1 MDLRALIP
9 KGTQAFRTKTI
20 DKLMECTS
28 GEGSLKKV
36 LTPLDLTLMGIG
48 AIIGTGIFVITGVVA
63 ANYSGP
69 ALVISFAIAGTV
81 CAFAALAYAEFAAMV
96 PVAGSAYTYSYASLG
111 EIWAWIIG
119 WDLILEY
126 SVSIAAVA
134 VGWSG
139 YVTSLIEGAGITLPA
154 ALVNPPGT
162 AGGLINMPAM
172 VIIGLVTLLL
182 IIGVRESARV
192 NTVIV
197 AIKLGVILLFLY
209 LAFGHIRPVNWVPF
223 VPFGWSGV
231 ITGAAIVFFAYIGF
245 DAVSTAAE
253 EVKNPK
259 RDVPLGI
266 LSSLAIATVLYIA
279 VSAVLTGIVP
289 YALFAGTNAPVAFAL
304 GQIGISWGSA
314 LISVGAICGIT
325 SVILVLLYGQ
335 TRIFFSMS
343 RDGLLPGAFRQLHPV
358 YRTPVKVTLLVGT
371 VTALLAG
378 LLPLTT
384 IAELVNIGTL
394 AAFIIVSLGVIVLRY
409 TQPLLP
415 RPFRCPLV
423 PWIPVLCIIS
433 CGILIVALPLVTH
446 LRFVLWLA
454 AGLMI
459 YILYSRHHSRI
470 NDDTSTLACWQE

>member
-9 KGTQAFRTKTI
+9 ENAQAFKTKTI
-20 DKLMECTS
+20 KKLTECTG
-28 GEGSLKKV
+28 GEHTLKKV
-36 LTPLDLTLMGIG
+36 LSPLDLTLMGIG

-69 ALVISFAIAGTV
+69 ALVVSFVIAGIV
-81 CAFAALAYAEFAAMV
+81 CTFAALSYAEFAAMV

-126 SVSIAAVA
+126 AVSIAAVA

-139 YVTSLIEGAGITLPA
+139 YITSLAAGVGITIPA
-154 ALVNPPGT
+154 ALTNPPGT
-162 AGGLINMPAM
+162 DGGLVNIPAM
-172 VIIGLVTLLL
+172 VIILLVTVLLV
-182 IIGVRESARV
+182 IGVKESVRV

-197 AIKLGVILLFLY
+197 CIKIGVILLFLY
-209 LAFGHIRPVNWVPF
+209 LAFGHIRPANWVPF
-223 VPFGWSGV
+223 MPFGWSGV

-253 EVKNPK
+253 EVKNPQK
-259 RDVPLGI
+259 NVPIGI

-289 YALFAGTNAPVAFAL
+289 YSLFAGTSAPVAFAL
-304 GQIGISWGSA
+304 EQIGISWGSA

-325 SVILVLLYGQ
+325 SVIIVLMYGQ
-335 TRIFFSMS
+335 TRIFFAMS
-343 RDGLLPGAFRQLHPV
+343 RDGLLPGLFRHLHPV
-358 YRTPVKVTLLVGT
+358 YRTPIKVTILVGA
-371 VTALLAG
+371 VTSVLAG
-378 LLPLTT
+378 FLPLTT

-394 AAFIIVSLGVIVLRY
+394 AAFIIVSLGVIVLRI
-409 TQPLLP
+409 TQPSLP

-423 PWIPVLCIIS
+423 PLVPILCILS
-433 CGILIVALPLVTH
+433 CGYLILALPLVTH

-454 AGLMI
+454 VGLVI
-459 YILYSRHHSRI
+459 YLLYSRHHSRI
-470 NDDTSTLACWQE
+470 NEDTGALDCWRA

>member
-1 MDLRALIP
+1 MDLRSLIP
-9 KGTQAFRTKTI
+9 KDTQSFKTKTI

-28 GEGSLKKV
+28 GKYSLRKV
-36 LTPLDLTLMGIG
+36 LSPLDLTLMGIG

-69 ALVISFAIAGTV
+69 ALVVSFVIAGIV

-96 PVAGSAYTYSYASLG
+96 PVSGSAYTYSYASLG

-126 SVSIAAVA
+126 GVSIAAVA

-139 YVTSLIEGAGITLPA
+139 YATNLIEGAGITLPA
-154 ALVNPPGT
+154 AFINPTGTNGGLVN
-162 AGGLINMPAM
+162 LPAM
-172 VIIGLVTLLL
+172 VIILLVSVIL

-192 NTVIV
+192 NMVIV
-197 AIKLGVILLFLY
+197 AIKLAVIFLFLY
-209 LAFGHIRPVNWVPF
+209 LTFGHIRPANWVPF
-223 VPFGWSGV
+223 MPFGWNGV

-259 RDVPLGI
+259 RDIPIGI

-289 YALFAGTNAPVAFAL
+289 YTLFAGTSAPVAFAL
-304 GQIGISWGSA
+304 EQIGISWGSA
-314 LISVGAICGIT
+314 LISFGAICGIT

-335 TRIFFSMS
+335 TRIFFAMS
-343 RDGLLPGAFRQLHPV
+343 RDGLLPELFRQIHPV
-358 YRTPVKVTLLVGT
+358 YRTPVKVTILVGT

-378 LLPLTT
+378 FLPLTT

-409 TQPLLP
+409 TQPTLP
-415 RPFRCPLV
+415 RPFKCPFV
-423 PWIPVLCIIS
+423 PYVPILCILS
-433 CGILIVALPLVTH
+433 CGLLILALPLITH

-454 AGLMI
+454 VGLVI
-459 YILYSRHHSRI
+459 YILYSRHNSRI
-470 NDDTSTLACWQE
+470 NDDTSALDCWKE

>member
-1 MDLRALIP
+1 MNLRALIP
-9 KGTQAFRTKTI
+9 KNTRAFRTKTV
-20 DKLMECTS
+20 DKLMECTG
-28 GEGSLKKV
+28 GEHAFKKV
-36 LTPLDLTLMGIG
+36 LSPLDLTLMGIG
-48 AIIGTGIFVITGVVA
+48 AIIGTGIFVITGLVA

-69 ALVISFAIAGTV
+69 ALVISFIIAGIV
-81 CAFAALAYAEFAAMV
+81 CAFAALSYAEFAAMV

-126 SVSIAAVA
+126 GVSIAAVA
-134 VGWSG
+134 VGGSG
-139 YVTSLIEGAGITLPA
+139 YATSLMAGAGIIIPA
-154 ALVNPPGT
+154 AFINPPGT
-162 AGGLINMPAM
+162 SGGRVNLPAM
-172 VIIGLVTLLL
+172 IIVLLVSVLL

-223 VPFGWSGV
+223 MPFGWSGV
-231 ITGAAIVFFAYIGF
+231 LTGAAIVFFAYIGF

-253 EVKNPK
+253 EVKNPQ

-289 YALFAGTNAPVAFAL
+289 YTLFAGTSAPVAFAL
-304 GQIGISWGSA
+304 EQIGISWGSA

-325 SVILVLLYGQ
+325 SVIIVLLYGQ
-335 TRIFFSMS
+335 TRIFFAMS
-343 RDGLLPGAFRQLHPV
+343 RDGLLPGIFRQIHPV
-358 YRTPVKVTLLVGT
+358 YRTPAKVTILVGA
-371 VTALLAG
+371 VIALIAG
-378 LLPLTT
+378 FLPLTA

-394 AAFIIVSLGVIVLRY
+394 AAFMIVSLGMIVLRH
-409 TQPLLP
+409 TQPSLP
-415 RPFRCPLV
+415 RPFRCPFV
-423 PWIPVLCIIS
+423 PFVPVFCILS
-433 CGILIVALPLVTH
+433 CGLLIVALPLVTH

-454 AGLMI
+454 VGLVI
-459 YILYSRHHSRI
+459 YVLYSRHHSRI
-470 NDDTSTLACWQE
+470 EEDTSTLECLKE